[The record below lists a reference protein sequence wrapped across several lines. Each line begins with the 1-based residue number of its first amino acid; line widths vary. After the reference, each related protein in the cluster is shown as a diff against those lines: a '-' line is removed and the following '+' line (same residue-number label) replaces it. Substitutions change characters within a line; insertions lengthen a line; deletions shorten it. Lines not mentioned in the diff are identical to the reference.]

1 MKLNQLFEA
10 NIAAKIKD
18 PKIIKMIRIA
28 MTHDGTLPKA
38 AIAKLG
44 TKPTDE
50 QTLQLWSNLL
60 DQTLSNTRYGNLS
73 TDGKMDDWITRLY
86 MNGQADFEDINGEGG
101 DALGA
106 WKALSVRGKLD
117 PKYQDLNKFK
127 SIRQVQNIIN
137 KPEYREELRRIADAE
152 VIEKHKRE
160 RKEVVLVDNDRFLV
174 VMPMNYGACYTF
186 NNSEGYQ
193 ANFCTGSSSGLRWF
207 QNYAPDG
214 PVISVMDKKNVN
226 DVEGKWQL
234 HAQTR
239 QIVDADQNR
248 RHDTNWNDERF
259 SKLFPGLMKAIVAG
273 MASHA
278 DEIKKSSEDLRKG
291 GYDVNKDIEDIKKT
305 YPLSFASEP
314 EGVEKEQDGPGAYIV
329 THVPSGK
336 QARIEGESKQDV
348 KDKLLARHPNA
359 NLEDFTFKLEQEEPE
374 QDN

>member
-18 PKIIKMIRIA
+18 PKTIKMIRIA

-60 DQTLSNTRYGNLS
+60 DQSLSNTRYGNLS
-73 TDGKMDDWITRLY
+73 ADGKMDDWITRLY

-127 SIRQVQNIIN
+127 SIRQVQTIIN

-214 PVISVMDKKNVN
+214 PVISVMDKKNAN
-226 DVEGKWQL
+226 NVEGKWQL

-248 RHDTNWNDERF
+248 RHDTNYNDERF

-273 MASHA
+273 MSSHA
-278 DEIKKSSEDLRKG
+278 DEIKQASEDIRKG

-314 EGVEKEQDGPGAYIV
+314 EGAEKEADGPGAYIV
-329 THVPSGK
+329 THTPSGK
-336 QARIEGESKQDV
+336 QARIEGDSKQDV

-359 NLEDFTFKLEQEEPE
+359 NLEDFTFKLEQEEPD